1 MKVLF
6 TYPVSTTAEP
16 DLLIR
21 ILSPPNKI
29 LGVLLVTVTIL
40 TTITLYL
47 QGY

>member
-6 TYPVSTTAEP
+6 TDPVSTTAEL

-21 ILSPPNKI
+21 ILSSHNKI
-29 LGVLLVTVTIL
+29 LCVLLVTVTIL
-40 TTITLYL
+40 TTFIHHL